1 MGQVTL
7 EINGRSFEIAC
18 DDGQEAHVHELG
30 AGIDRRVRDLAR
42 SLGSVGE
49 MRLLVMAALLIADEL
64 YEATNGTQKGDGGM
78 LPPGAAGLSDEDEDV
93 LAASLENVAER
104 LERIA
109 AQLETS

>member
-18 DDGQEAHVHELG
+18 DDGQEDHVCELG
-30 AGIDRRVRDLAR
+30 ADIDRRVRDLVH
-42 SLGSVGE
+42 SVGQVGE
-49 MRLLVMAALLIADEL
+49 TRLLVMAALLLADEL
-64 YEATNGTQKGDGGM
+64 HEATNGAQQVDNGA
-78 LPPGAAGLSDEDEDV
+78 LPPAAGLSDEDEEAV
-93 LAASLENVAER
+93 AASLENVAER